1 MEEGRGL
8 RAARVGGGDG
18 GTAIAAAESSP
29 ELPNR
34 VLQGLVFKLKSIGM
48 MRGQRRTRRSALR
61 GRGIFRT
68 ALAMDGSEK
77 GLAGV
82 GG

>member
-1 MEEGRGL
+1 
-8 RAARVGGGDG
+8 
-18 GTAIAAAESSP
+18 
-29 ELPNR
+29 

-48 MRGQRRTRRSALR
+48 MREQRRTRWSALR
-61 GRGIFRT
+61 GRVIFRT